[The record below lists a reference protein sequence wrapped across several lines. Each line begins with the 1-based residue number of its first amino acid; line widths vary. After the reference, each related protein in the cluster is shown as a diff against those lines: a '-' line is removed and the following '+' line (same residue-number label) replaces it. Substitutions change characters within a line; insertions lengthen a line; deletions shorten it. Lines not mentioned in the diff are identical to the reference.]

1 MTAALIA
8 WRAESK
14 QVKQVPDRRRVLRHI
29 SIVGAYNG
37 IGKVVAAAIADRGQ
51 VPVALDELENGNVVG
66 ILMRNVAGLGEGRDH
81 DQRSEEHTSELQ
93 SQSNLVCRLL
103 LEKKNINFNT
113 SKSLRTT
120 KAS

>member
-81 DQRSEEHTSELQ
+81 DQRYARPIAEEVQWLGVS
-93 SQSNLVCRLL
+93 
-103 LEKKNINFNT
+103 
-113 SKSLRTT
+113 
-120 KAS
+120 

>member
-1 MTAALIA
+1 RCGRPSSFSTSRKLLMTAALIA

-81 DQRSEEHTSELQ
+81 DQRYARPIAEEVQWLGVS
-93 SQSNLVCRLL
+93 
-103 LEKKNINFNT
+103 
-113 SKSLRTT
+113 
-120 KAS
+120 